1 MATHFVVQSLLACL
15 RSTGNFPR
23 DSWSRHADRH
33 QSPTTRETPAAIGQS
48 LFGSLEG
55 RPAFGAVSG
64 FAMAAVS
71 NSPTCFQNFPSRK
84 QNANSCS
91 GMKSARLDRTTAEG
105 TCRRITRFSNTHRFE
120 FRACRDPRQVSSE
133 RRLEQESI
141 GRSVLEPLRFGTS
154 HGEWSGCPCLT

>member
-23 DSWSRHADRH
+23 DSWSRHADCPQPRH
-33 QSPTTRETPAAIGQS
+33 PE
-48 LFGSLEG
+48 
-55 RPAFGAVSG
+55 RPRPRTWRCQFAGPEDDSAFGAFSS

-91 GMKSARLDRTTAEG
+91 GVNSARLDSTTAEG